1 MKTEYSRIAA
11 YEGRQIGDAVDRI
24 LTNPEFCSWVKRTTG
39 HQIPTAIRKL
49 AVGILHIS
57 KDPLR
62 LIDYRLV
69 KPFLFRIE
77 SQTTTGLTLYDN
89 GKPQG
94 SHFYITN
101 HRDIILDAAFLSLKL
116 RLKYGIRPYLGVGNN
131 LFGKPWIEDL
141 MRLNRCFA
149 VIRNGGPREL
159 MANAAELSAYIASL
173 RDKGESFWLAQRE
186 GRAKDGNDTT
196 QPAVLKML
204 TLASEGDMID
214 ALKELTL
221 TPVSITYEFDPC
233 DYLKAREM
241 QLKRDDPAYKKSAK
255 EDMINMQTGLKGQ
268 KGEVSFVVTPCINDE
283 LEALRGQTRIADDGT
298 ESPLSKNDI
307 LREAAL
313 IIDRHIHK
321 GYRLAW
327 TNRAALEILEGG
339 ANQRMEEF
347 IQSRIEL
354 IRIPNRD
361 DAFLRQCILEMYAN
375 PARNQRIA
383 NAL

>member
-1 MKTEYSRIAA
+1 MKTDYSRIAA

-24 LTNPEFCSWVKRTTG
+24 LTNPEFTTWLRRTTG
-39 HQIPTAIRKL
+39 HKIPSFLRKL
-49 AVGILHIS
+49 AVGLLHAS
-57 KDPLR
+57 PDPLKM
-62 LIDYRLV
+62 IDYRLV
-69 KPFLFRIE
+69 KPFLYKIE
-77 SQTTTGLTLYDN
+77 QQSTSGVTLYDD
-89 GKPQG
+89 GKPEG

-101 HRDIILDAAFLSLKL
+101 HRDIILDAAFLTMSL
-116 RLKYGIRPYLGVGNN
+116 RVRYNIRPYLGVGNN

-159 MANAAELSAYIASL
+159 MANAVELSGYIASL
-173 RDKGESFWLAQRE
+173 REKGESFWLAQRE

-204 TLASEGDMID
+204 TLASEGDIID
-214 ALKELTL
+214 ALQELKL

-241 QLKRDDPAYKKSAK
+241 QLKRDDPAYKKTAK
-255 EDMINMQTGLKGQ
+255 EDMLNMQTGLKGQ
-268 KGEVSFVVTPCINDE
+268 KGEVSFVITPCISDE
-283 LEALRGQTRIADDGT
+283 LEALRGKTHTSEDGT
-298 ESPLSKNDI
+298 ELPLSKNDI
-307 LREAAL
+307 LRETAL

-327 TNRAALEILEGG
+327 TNKAALEILEGG
-339 ANQRMEEF
+339 QNQKMEEF
-347 IQSRIEL
+347 VQSRIDL
-354 IRIPNRD
+354 IKIPNRD
-361 DAFLRQCILEMYAN
+361 DAFLRQCLLEMYAN

-383 NAL
+383 NA